1 MPFYGDDMIW
11 GWMGE
16 TGALPTIYMKELVS
30 FLTAHIYPMRKVGMS
45 ICILINLLYEY
56 LLHVQTWGR
65 GGGGGSSSPRTILT
79 RA

>member
-1 MPFYGDDMIW
+1 MDGRNR
-11 GWMGE
+11 
-16 TGALPTIYMKELVS
+16 GASYNIHEFQKELVS

-65 GGGGGSSSPRTILT
+65 GGGGSSSPRTILT